1 MLGESNNRTGVLFN
15 PHHILPRLETE
26 TAVIPAENQD
36 GFSLG
41 VKYADLKREGKGRK
55 KKKAIANPLH

>member
-1 MLGESNNRTGVLFN
+1 MLFN

-55 KKKAIANPLH
+55 KKKKKAIANPLH